1 MAFAA
6 AFLAGAVAIFAA
18 AEALGAAFGAARLPL
33 QWRIG
38 LAGAL
43 LLPLAAVDLLAIAKS
58 TYCPIG
64 WRRQTLRILM
74 RRHPMPVVASVW
86 GFDTG
91 LVVTTF
97 RVAAV
102 SWGALLLAA
111 LGLSPQWTGLG
122 YGFGFTLPFLILA
135 SRPVLGSARRDSA
148 PADPGLESMLGK
160 RAAIQALSAV
170 LLATSGAILIVA
182 SMAG

>member
-6 AFLAGAVAIFAA
+6 AFVAGAVAIFAA
-18 AEALGAAFGAARLPL
+18 AAAIGSAFGTARLPL

-64 WRRQTLRILM
+64 WRRQTPRILM

-97 RVAAV
+97 RVAAA
-102 SWGALLLAA
+102 SWGALILAT
-111 LGLSPQWTGLG
+111 LGLSPRWSGLG
-122 YGFGFTLPFLILA
+122 YALAFTLPFLMLV
-135 SRPVLGSARRDSA
+135 SRPALGSAGGGTA
-148 PADPGLESMLGK
+148 PADPGLEWMLRK

-170 LLATSGAILIVA
+170 LLGTSGAILIGTSIA
-182 SMAG
+182 L